1 MPNTVARPPVHLRIG
16 GESQS
21 FGSGGTHEH
30 VDPATGQIDARIPLA
45 GVEEVDRAVAAAQA
59 AFEEWRRTPP
69 GDRRRFLLR
78 LADLIEANTD
88 EFARRG
94 TMDNGTP
101 AAVVAGM
108 VESSVEWTRY
118 YAGWA
123 DKVAG
128 ELSTSY
134 AAVGELNYTLHQP
147 YGVIGIIITWNG
159 PLVSLAMKIPAALAA
174 GNTVVVKPSEMTPF
188 SGELFMDCRWEWST
202 CSRVHPKPER
212 HLSLTLWFKRSHLP
226 GDR

>member
-1 MPNTVARPPVHLRIG
+1 MPNMVERPLVPLRLG
-16 GESQS
+16 DESRS
-21 FGSGGTHEH
+21 IGSGGTHEH
-30 VDPATGQIDARIPLA
+30 VDPATGQVDARIPLA
-45 GVEEVDRAVAAAQA
+45 GVTEVDRAVTRAHA

-69 GDRRRFLLR
+69 GDRRRYLLR
-78 LADLIEANTD
+78 LADLIETNAD

-147 YGVIGIIITWNG
+147 YGVIGI
-159 PLVSLAMKIPAALAA
+159 
-174 GNTVVVKPSEMTPF
+174 
-188 SGELFMDCRWEWST
+188 
-202 CSRVHPKPER
+202 
-212 HLSLTLWFKRSHLP
+212 
-226 GDR
+226 